1 MAYIFFHR
9 KLSGCGVKSE
19 IMLNKKLAEKL
30 LNSIIRKFEKRKVYS
45 SFKDNIWGADLSD
58 MQVISKF
65 SKGFRFLLCVKDIY
79 TKYVWVVSL
88 KDEKGITITKAF
100 QEVLDKSGRKPN
112 KIGVDKGSEFYNR
125 LIKSWLHDS
134 DVEMYWIHN
143 LLLLKDLLEP

>member
-9 KLSGCGVKSE
+9 KLSGCVVKSE
-19 IMLNKKLAEKL
+19 IILNKKLAEK
-30 LNSIIRKFEKRKVYS
+30 SHKPIIRKFEKRKVYS

-65 SKGFRFLLCVKDIY
+65 NRGFRFLLSVMDIY

-100 QEVLDKSGRKPN
+100 QKVLDKSGRKPN

-125 LIKSWLHDS
+125 SIKSWLHDS
-134 DVEMYWIHN
+134 DIEVY
-143 LLLLKDLLEP
+143 